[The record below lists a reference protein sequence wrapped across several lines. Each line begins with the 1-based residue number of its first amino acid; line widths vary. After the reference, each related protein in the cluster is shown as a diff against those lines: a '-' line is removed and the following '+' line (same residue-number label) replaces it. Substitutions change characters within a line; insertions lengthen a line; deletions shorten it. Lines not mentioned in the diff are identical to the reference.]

1 MALTDFLGKLAF
13 IVGILFAFFGGIWGG
28 ENVPTNDAVVAIL
41 LICGILIGLLNIT
54 TKEAPTVLIATIALL
69 IVSIWITSNLNFYPI
84 YDLSAAIWENTVGVV
99 SSLAILMMPA
109 AIIISIKAI
118 LATANRD

>member
-1 MALTDFLGKLAF
+1 MALSDFLGKVAF

-28 ENVPTNDAVVAIL
+28 EDVPTNDAVIAIL

-54 TKEAPTVLIATIALL
+54 IKEASTVLIATIALL
-69 IVSIWITSNLNFYPI
+69 IVSLWMTEYASSPIWH
-84 YDLSAAIWENTVGVV
+84 LSAAIWENTAGIVT
-99 SSLAILMMPA
+99 SLAILMLPA
-109 AIIISIKAI
+109 AVFISIKAV

>member
-1 MALTDFLGKLAF
+1 MSMADFIGKVAF

-28 ENVPTNDAVVAIL
+28 ENVPTNDFVIVML

-54 TKEAPTVLIATIALL
+54 TREAPTVLIATIALVL
-69 IVSIWITSNLNFYPI
+69 VSLWIDVTGYHSL
-84 YDLSAAIWENTVGVV
+84 YDFSAAIWENTTGVV
-99 SSLAILMMPA
+99 TSLAILMVPA
-109 AIIISIKAI
+109 AVIISIKAV